1 MRRWYSDCPSHCCL
15 HPRGRLIRIGR
26 LMAHECRTR
35 SRRSQRRWLRAC
47 AIRILAQQAAAVRT
61 RGLVGRANFS
71 VERVFDRFAHH
82 ASDSAGDGRCERSGR
97 VAPWL
102 LAAGRP
108 RRRSRGAYC
117 QCHWLALVTLQHLA
131 SSDPGTAPEPRAR
144 HPHGGAPVVPR
155 VFRGLGPLRSV
166 AGTSSAPRRPERPSP

>member
-15 HPRGRLIRIGR
+15 HPRGLQIRIGR

-47 AIRILAQQAAAVRT
+47 AIKILAQQAAAVRT

-71 VERVFDRFAHH
+71 VERVFDRWAMGDVSEAGVWRLGSSQQGVLVAVAAAPT
-82 ASDSAGDGRCERSGR
+82 AS
-97 VAPWL
+97 P
-102 LAAGRP
+102 
-108 RRRSRGAYC
+108 
-117 QCHWLALVTLQHLA
+117 LVTLQHLA
-131 SSDPGTAPEPRAR
+131 SIDPGTAPEPRAR

-155 VFRGLGPLRSV
+155 VFHGPGPLRSV
-166 AGTSSAPRRPERPSP
+166 AGTSSAPRRPERSSP